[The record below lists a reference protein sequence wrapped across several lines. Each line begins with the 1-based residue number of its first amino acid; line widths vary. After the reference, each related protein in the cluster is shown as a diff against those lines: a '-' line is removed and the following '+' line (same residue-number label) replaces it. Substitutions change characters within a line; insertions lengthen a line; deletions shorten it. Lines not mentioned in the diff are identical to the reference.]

1 MTDITNLYKDINN
14 LSHLSNLRSIVDNNP
29 YKYMNY
35 NLSKEIPYPYNFN
48 GVYRLET
55 EKQNLHYQP
64 NILKAPI
71 YNPYDG
77 KTSILLR
84 DMNNRKV
91 DVSGFLYDIND
102 IPIRINKSIA
112 RV

>member
-1 MTDITNLYKDINN
+1 MTDFNNLYRDINN
-14 LSHLSNLRSIVDNNP
+14 LSYLTNLKKTADNNR

-35 NLSKEIPYPYNFN
+35 NLSKEIPYPLNFS

-55 EKQNLHYQP
+55 PKPNFHYQP
-64 NILKAPI
+64 VILKPPM

-77 KTSILLR
+77 KSSILLR
-84 DMNNRKV
+84 DINNRKV
-91 DVSGFLYDIND
+91 DISGYLYDIND
-102 IPIRINKSIA
+102 IPIIVKKSTA